1 MQSVKCWFNI
11 TASKQATVIIMNDY
25 SYPREKIKMNERT
38 ELDGFKKGY
47 ARGQLAMIKTMEFA
61 LRLNTDNEQLA
72 RTLNKLKKQIG
83 VSNEES

>member
-1 MQSVKCWFNI
+1 
-11 TASKQATVIIMNDY
+11 
-25 SYPREKIKMNERT
+25 MNERT